1 MSEIIKISDE
11 DIKKCKKFAN
21 EVVTETYNRFHQN
34 KQIRTERI
42 FYGKLGEV
50 IFLKFLLSRDIFPEV
65 NDMFKVFSGETNVDK
80 FDFITKHGKKIDIK
94 TAYEDYHKRIL
105 IPFDQFENEKAKD
118 FYVGIKVNLRYLV
131 AEILGFCDKKKL
143 QENGKINFGEGFAY
157 WEYLNNLKPISELI
171 QFL

>member
-11 DIKKCKKFAN
+11 DIKKCNEFAN

-34 KQIRTERI
+34 KKIRTERI

-50 IFLKFLLSRDIFPEV
+50 IFLKFLQSKGIFPDV
-65 NDMFKVFSGETNVDK
+65 DDMFKVFSGETNVDK
-80 FDFITKHGKKIDIK
+80 FDFITKQRKKIDIK
-94 TAYEDYHKRIL
+94 TAYENYHKRIL
-105 IPFDQFENEKAKD
+105 IPYDQFENEKAKD
-118 FYVGIKVNLRYLV
+118 FYVGIKINLTNLV

-143 QENGKINFGEGFAY
+143 NENGKINFGEGFAY